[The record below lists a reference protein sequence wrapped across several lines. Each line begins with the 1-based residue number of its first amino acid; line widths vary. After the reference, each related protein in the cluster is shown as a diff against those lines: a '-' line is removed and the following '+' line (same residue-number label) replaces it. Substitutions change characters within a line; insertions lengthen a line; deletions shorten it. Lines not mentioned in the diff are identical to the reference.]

1 MKYYVS
7 ANCHFDSVQEAAS
20 DKEEILVSV
29 TDKYQAHTDVYV
41 PGTYTSI
48 FQSRF
53 LTSRSSK
60 SQSKFQSVL

>member
-20 DKEEILVSV
+20 DKEEVVVSV
-29 TDKYQAHTDVYV
+29 QLA
-41 PGTYTSI
+41 PGTYTST

-53 LTSRSSK
+53 LPSK
-60 SQSKFQSVL
+60 SQSKFQLVL